1 MAARGEGVE
10 DGQKRWGF
18 KRYCIVFFKRYYIL
32 TIKKEKEDKEL
43 DSNGN
48 ICKADSPSIF
58 EDNNTHVTACFQG
71 INKINHQSTGS
82 GINWALN

>member
-1 MAARGEGVE
+1 MGKRDGGLRGIA
-10 DGQKRWGF
+10 F
-18 KRYCIVFFKRYYIL
+18 FFKRYYIL

-58 EDNNTHVTACFQG
+58 EDNNTLLRVFRE
-71 INKINHQSTGS
+71 
-82 GINWALN
+82 